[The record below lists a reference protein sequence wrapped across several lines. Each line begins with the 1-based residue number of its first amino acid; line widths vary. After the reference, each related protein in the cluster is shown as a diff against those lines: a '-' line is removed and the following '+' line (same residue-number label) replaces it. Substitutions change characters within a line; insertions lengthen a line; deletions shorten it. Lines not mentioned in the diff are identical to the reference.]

1 MTVLQPPRTAYDTG
15 SASHM
20 GRVRSENEDSFIV
33 RPEAGLWAVA
43 DGIGGHDDGKFAS
56 QTVVDQLDTMG
67 RAISPGD
74 LLARAEDRL
83 VRANQH
89 LRDVAHERGVTMG
102 STVVALLIHGRYY
115 AIAWSGDS
123 RVYLVRGGQIRM
135 LSSDH
140 NEAREL
146 MDKGILTPEE
156 ARRWP
161 RRNVIT
167 RAVGVHE
174 DPNIE
179 VVRGELAENDQF
191 ILCSDGLTN
200 HVSDADILA
209 HLHGRS
215 AQGACDALVET
226 TLQRGAT
233 DNVTVVAVKLLVA
246 PATEDKSTLFVP
258 DYRPRHHG

>member
-1 MTVLQPPRTAYDTG
+1 MSAMAPLSADFDTG

-20 GRVRSENEDSFIV
+20 GRVRSENEDSFIA
-33 RPEAGLWAVA
+33 RPELGLWAVA
-43 DGIGGHDDGKFAS
+43 DGIGGHEDGRFAS
-56 QTVVDQLDTMG
+56 QTVVGQLETLG
-67 RAISPGD
+67 RAISAGD

-83 VRANQH
+83 VRANAH
-89 LRDVAHERGVTMG
+89 LRQVAHDRGVTMG
-102 STVVALLIHGRYY
+102 STVAALLIHGRSW
-115 AIAWSGDS
+115 AVAWSGDS

-140 NEAREL
+140 NEARDL

-167 RAVGVHE
+167 RAVGVHD

-191 ILCSDGLTN
+191 VLCSDGLTN
-200 HVSDADILA
+200 HVSDADILV
-209 HLHGRS
+209 HLAGRR
-215 AQGACDALVET
+215 AQEACDQLIET

-233 DNVTVVAVKLLVA
+233 DNVTVIAVKLLRA
-246 PATEDKSTLFVP
+246 PPAEDRSTLFVP
-258 DYRPRHHG
+258 DYRPRHG

>member
-1 MTVLQPPRTAYDTG
+1 MTILQPPRSAYETG

-33 RPEAGLWAVA
+33 NPDVGLWAVA
-43 DGIGGHDDGKFAS
+43 DGIGGHEDGKFAS
-56 QTVVDQLDTMG
+56 QTVVDQLGTTG

-83 VRANQH
+83 VRANH
-89 LRDVAHERGVTMG
+89 ILRDAAHQRGVTMG
-102 STVVALLIHGRYY
+102 STVAALLIHGRYY
-115 AIAWSGDS
+115 SVAWSGDS

-146 MDKGILTPEE
+146 MDKGILTQEE

-167 RAVGVHE
+167 RAVGVHD
-174 DPNIE
+174 DPNVE

-191 ILCSDGLTN
+191 VLCSDGLTN

-209 HLHGRS
+209 HLQGRQ
-215 AQGACDALVET
+215 AQTACDALIET
-226 TLQRGAT
+226 TLERGAT
-233 DNVTVVAVKLLVA
+233 DNVTVVAVKLLIA
-246 PATEDKSTLFVP
+246 PAVDEKGTLFVP
-258 DYRPRHHG
+258 DYRPRHG